1 MLNSRGGPNNGN
13 LKLDAPILLS
23 ENMTEMYK
31 QPMFYVLAHFSRF
44 IPPGSVRIQANLL
57 AARSSDVLALAFQ
70 RPDKRVTVVA
80 FNDATSPVRL
90 AVNDKLMGKFN
101 VQLKPMSINT
111 LCYNDNALR
120 TGSSL

>member
-1 MLNSRGGPNNGN
+1 MILNSRGGPNNGN

-44 IPPGSVRIQANLL
+44 IPPGSVRIQANLSPF
-57 AARSSDVLALAFQ
+57 RNSDVLALAFQ
-70 RPDKRVTVVA
+70 RPDKRITVVA
-80 FNDATSPVRL
+80 FNNGTHPIRL
-90 AVNDKLMGKFN
+90 AVNEKMMGKIN

-111 LCYNDNALR
+111 IVYAIA
-120 TGSSL
+120 